1 MQATKVSEAIALQL
15 ETNTLIQGG
24 ILNSQ
29 QQMDLTNEIIYIMQ
43 ITMRLQ
49 CNPTLPYVCE
59 TMVTLDNVTKWRQ
72 ELSMY
77 LRGHWNS

>member
-1 MQATKVSEAIALQL
+1 
-15 ETNTLIQGG
+15 
-24 ILNSQ
+24 
-29 QQMDLTNEIIYIMQ
+29 MDLTNERIYIMQ
-43 ITMRLQ
+43 ITMHLQ

-77 LRGHWNS
+77 LRGPWNSRFQNLMLKLGHTIMPINET